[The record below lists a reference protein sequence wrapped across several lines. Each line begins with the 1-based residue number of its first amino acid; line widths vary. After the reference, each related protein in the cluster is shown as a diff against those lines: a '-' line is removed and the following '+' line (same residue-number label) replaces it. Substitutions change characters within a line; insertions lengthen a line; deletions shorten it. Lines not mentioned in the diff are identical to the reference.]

1 MCLLV
6 FAWKVHPDYDLI
18 LAANRDEFLNRPA
31 RSATFWDDE
40 PELLAGMDLEGGGTW
55 LGVTLDGKFSAITNY
70 RDMKLHKENAPSRGK
85 LPLNYLNGRKPPST
99 YIESIRSGADSF
111 NGFNLIA
118 GNRNAIWYY
127 SNIRDMPKELGP
139 GIYGLSNHLLDTP
152 WPKVVKAKEALAA
165 IVASHEPNHEKLFRL
180 LHDRTPAPENQL
192 PDTGLDRAAEKKLSS
207 AFIEMDG
214 YGTRAST
221 VIMLK
226 KNGQLEFRERVHQNS
241 DQETPGDSCF
251 RFLIHG

>member
-6 FAWKVHPDYDLI
+6 FAWKVHPHYDLI

-31 RSATFWDDE
+31 RSATFWDDK
-40 PELLAGMDLEGGGTW
+40 PELLAGLDIEGGGTW

-70 RDMKLHKENAPSRGK
+70 RDMKQHKENAPSRGK
-85 LPLNYLNGRKPPST
+85 LPLNYLNGRQPPST
-99 YIESIRSGADSF
+99 YIESIRSGADRF
-111 NGFNLIA
+111 NGFNLIT
-118 GNRNAIWYY
+118 GNRNAVWYY
-127 SNIRDMPKELGP
+127 SNVQDEPEELKP

-165 IVASHEPNHEKLFRL
+165 IVASDEPTHEKLFGL

-192 PDTGLDRAAEKKLSS
+192 PDTGLDRATEKKLSS

-226 KNGQLEFRERVHQNS
+226 KNGQLEFRERVDQNNTK
-241 DQETPGDSCF
+241 EPPGDSYF